1 MNLEILGLKKDNVNT
16 DLDVLTYM
24 GNKLIEKNYVKST
37 FIESII
43 NREKEFATGLD
54 VGFAGIAI
62 PHTDSE
68 HVNTPVIAVLT
79 LDNPVIFKQMGDMRA
94 VEVSLICML
103 ALKEGD
109 VHIEMLQ
116 KLMQLFQ
123 KEETIKKIISLDASS
138 ENYDHVRNVFKENNI
153 I

>member
-16 DLDVLTYM
+16 DLDVLAYM
-24 GNKLIEKNYVKST
+24 GSKLIEKNYVKST
-37 FIESII
+37 FIDSII
-43 NREKEFATGLD
+43 GREKEFATGLD
-54 VGFAGIAI
+54 VGFTGIAI

-68 HVNTPVIAVLT
+68 HVNNPVIAVLT
-79 LDNPVIFKQMGDMRA
+79 LDKPVTFKQMGDMQA

-123 KEETIKKIISLDASS
+123 KEEAIKKIITLDASS
-138 ENYDHVRNVFKENNI
+138 ENYNYVRNVFKDNNI